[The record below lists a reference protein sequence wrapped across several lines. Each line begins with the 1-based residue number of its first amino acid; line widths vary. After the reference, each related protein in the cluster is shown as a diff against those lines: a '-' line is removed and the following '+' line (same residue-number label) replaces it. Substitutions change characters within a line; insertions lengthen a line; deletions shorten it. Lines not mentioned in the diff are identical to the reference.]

1 MNTRTVTTLELRR
14 GDRVV
19 LPFPARDGTTPNIRT
34 VNRVIDMEACGIV
47 GNRPLYS
54 AWYDRHDDDRGNSVT
69 LFPKDLD
76 QFITNLVAAA
86 TNPRTAS

>member
-14 GDRVV
+14 GDRIV
-19 LPFPARDGTTPNIRT
+19 LSFPSRDGTSPNIRT

-54 AWYDRHDDDRGNSVT
+54 VWYDRHDDDGCPTGNSGADT
-69 LFPKDLD
+69 TEWTIL
-76 QFITNLVAAA
+76 
-86 TNPRTAS
+86 S